1 MKKILFQSVAIIAIS
16 AFITF
21 NASAATQVLS
31 SSVNFI
37 TPVSISVNNA
47 PNFGNV
53 GFSTTATYVLSTAG
67 AVTASGA
74 GSAIYSGITPVA
86 GSLKITGSATQGI
99 TISTGTYTVSNG
111 VTPSAAT
118 CKYNGGAV
126 VTACDAGFAGT
137 APGANTTL
145 LVGLTIATSST
156 TVAGSATPGLTVT
169 VNYN

>member
-1 MKKILFQSVAIIAIS
+1 MNKILFQALAMIVTVA
-16 AFITF
+16 F

-37 TPVSISVNNA
+37 TPLSLSVNNA

-53 GFSTTATYVLSTAG
+53 GYSTTATYILSTAG
-67 AVTASGA
+67 VVTGSGV
-74 GSAIYSGITPVA
+74 GSAMYSGSTPAA
-86 GSLKITGSATQGI
+86 GSLKITGSTTQGV
-99 TISTGTYTVSNG
+99 TISTGTYTISNG

-126 VTACDAGFAGT
+126 VTACDAGFTGT

-145 LVGLTIATSST
+145 LIGLTIATSST